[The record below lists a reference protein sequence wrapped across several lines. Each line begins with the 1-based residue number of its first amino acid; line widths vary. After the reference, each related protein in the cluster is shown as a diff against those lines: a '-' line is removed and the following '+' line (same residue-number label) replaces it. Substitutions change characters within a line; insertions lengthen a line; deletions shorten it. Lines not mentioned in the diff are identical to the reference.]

1 MKKIL
6 ILCLLLFSLSISAQF
21 YDDFS
26 DGNYTSNPRWFM
38 TDMEAKMETTTSG
51 YAVEVHPM
59 GEIAESEIKKGSFRT
74 ANTLMDNTW
83 WGCDLTF
90 DINKNSEGEIR
101 FYLMSTLP
109 NLSNADGYVLSI
121 DLKKN
126 RLLLARTHDEL
137 FQAIPVMTQNN
148 ILNYG
153 TINFSCKITKIKS
166 VWTITCYCNENKI
179 WQEELTATPDFNAAT
194 STGFLLFEN
203 PNNPYNL
210 RVNSVNCGDKPQETD
225 MIKSND
231 IVITEIMAKP
241 NPAVKLPEVEWI
253 EIYNTTD
260 RTLTLEGCKIGT
272 PAKTG
277 TLGNYILEAG
287 DYAIL
292 CSYNAMTELIAV
304 TDKICV
310 VESMPALNNDGNI
323 LTLKNKQ
330 NHTISFV
337 EYTIDWYES
346 EPFKADGGWSLERR
360 DPSNPL
366 SNSTTWAPSID
377 PRGGTPAEE
386 NSVACSL
393 PDMLI
398 PRIIGFGIENNKTIE
413 IRFNKPMQNEIIELQ
428 QNIHISGNSLKSINW
443 VEPKHEALN
452 LHLTD
457 ALDSTNTVEISF
469 YNLTCISGWII
480 PDTTITLA
488 MPHQARYMDLIF
500 NELMTYVSDGNS
512 KFIELYNNS
521 DFYIDLNGIMLS
533 NRDEEE
539 NLKSPKVVCSTS
551 KIIPP
556 HQYVVISPD
565 TNMIKCSLGI
575 NAQSIYINTTL
586 PSMPA
591 KEGKLVLSD
600 RSGYVIDEVHYD
612 EKWHHPTLKE
622 LHNISLERIDPMAQT
637 QDKNNWHSASSLVGY
652 NTAGWENSQ
661 TIENSNSESSKYF
674 WLEEAIFSPNS
685 DGDKDN
691 LIVRYKMPMGSY
703 NVSIDIYTRHGDHI
717 GNVANNLLIGTEGY
731 ITWNGTTA
739 DGAIVPVGLYV
750 IIIQATNPNGEK
762 INKKFVAI
770 KI

>member
-1 MKKIL
+1 MKNYLTIVF
-6 ILCLLLFSLSISAQF
+6 LLLSTICFGQF

-26 DGNYTSNPRWFM
+26 DGNYSANPRWFM
-38 TDMEAKMETTTSG
+38 TDMDAKMVENNDG
-51 YAVEVHPM
+51 YAVELHPT
-59 GEIAESEIKKGSFRT
+59 GEIENSSIKKGSFRT
-74 ANTLMDNTW
+74 ANTLTNNTW

-101 FYLMSTLP
+101 FYLLSSLP
-109 NLSNADGYVLSI
+109 SLGNGSGFFLEI
-121 DLKKN
+121 DLKN
-126 RLLLARTHDEL
+126 RLIYFAYENKTTEILATSS
-137 FQAIPVMTQNN
+137 QPIP
-148 ILNYG
+148 YG
-153 TINFSCKITKIKS
+153 SINLICKITR
-166 VWTITCYCNENKI
+166 NNKNWSI
-179 WQEELTATPDFNAAT
+179 ECSGTKQFIPNTTLLIPQTLTSAT
-194 STGFLLFEN
+194 STGFVLLEN
-203 PNNPYNL
+203 PTIPYNL
-210 RVNSVNCGDKPQETD
+210 RINSVNCGDKPQETD

-337 EYTIDWYES
+337 EYTTDWYAS

-469 YNLTCISGWII
+469 YNLTCISGWIM

-533 NRDEEE
+533 NRDEEG

>member
-1 MKKIL
+1 
-6 ILCLLLFSLSISAQF
+6 
-21 YDDFS
+21 
-26 DGNYTSNPRWFM
+26 
-38 TDMEAKMETTTSG
+38 
-51 YAVEVHPM
+51 
-59 GEIAESEIKKGSFRT
+59 
-74 ANTLMDNTW
+74 
-83 WGCDLTF
+83 
-90 DINKNSEGEIR
+90 
-101 FYLMSTLP
+101 
-109 NLSNADGYVLSI
+109 
-121 DLKKN
+121 
-126 RLLLARTHDEL
+126 
-137 FQAIPVMTQNN
+137 
-148 ILNYG
+148 
-153 TINFSCKITKIKS
+153 
-166 VWTITCYCNENKI
+166 
-179 WQEELTATPDFNAAT
+179 
-194 STGFLLFEN
+194 
-203 PNNPYNL
+203 
-210 RVNSVNCGDKPQETD
+210 VNCGDKPQETD

-310 VESMPALNNDGNI
+310 VESMPALNNDGKI

-337 EYTIDWYES
+337 EYTTDWYES

-366 SNSTTWAPSID
+366 SNSTTWAPSVD

-469 YNLTCISGWII
+469 YNLTCISGWIM

-533 NRDEEE
+533 NRDEEG

-565 TNMIKCSLGI
+565 TNMINCSLGI

>member
-1 MKKIL
+1 
-6 ILCLLLFSLSISAQF
+6 
-21 YDDFS
+21 
-26 DGNYTSNPRWFM
+26 
-38 TDMEAKMETTTSG
+38 
-51 YAVEVHPM
+51 M
-59 GEIAESEIKKGSFRT
+59 GEIAESEIKKGEFRT
-74 ANTLMDNTW
+74 ANTLIDNTW

-101 FYLMSTLP
+101 FYLLSSLP
-109 NLSNADGYVLSI
+109 SLGNGSGFFLEI
-121 DLKKN
+121 DLKN
-126 RLLLARTHDEL
+126 RLIYFAYENKTTEILATSS
-137 FQAIPVMTQNN
+137 QPIP
-148 ILNYG
+148 YG
-153 TINFSCKITKIKS
+153 SINLICKITR
-166 VWTITCYCNENKI
+166 NNKNWSI
-179 WQEELTATPDFNAAT
+179 ECSGTKQFIPNTTLLIPQTLTSAT
-194 STGFLLFEN
+194 STGFVLLEN
-203 PNNPYNL
+203 PTIPYNL
-210 RVNSVNCGDKPQETD
+210 RINSVNCGDKPQETD

-337 EYTIDWYES
+337 EYTTDWYES

-469 YNLTCISGWII
+469 YNLTCISGWIM

-533 NRDEEE
+533 NRDEEG

-565 TNMIKCSLGI
+565 TNMINCSLGI

>member
-1 MKKIL
+1 
-6 ILCLLLFSLSISAQF
+6 
-21 YDDFS
+21 
-26 DGNYTSNPRWFM
+26 
-38 TDMEAKMETTTSG
+38 
-51 YAVEVHPM
+51 
-59 GEIAESEIKKGSFRT
+59 
-74 ANTLMDNTW
+74 
-83 WGCDLTF
+83 
-90 DINKNSEGEIR
+90 
-101 FYLMSTLP
+101 
-109 NLSNADGYVLSI
+109 
-121 DLKKN
+121 
-126 RLLLARTHDEL
+126 
-137 FQAIPVMTQNN
+137 
-148 ILNYG
+148 
-153 TINFSCKITKIKS
+153 
-166 VWTITCYCNENKI
+166 
-179 WQEELTATPDFNAAT
+179 
-194 STGFLLFEN
+194 
-203 PNNPYNL
+203 
-210 RVNSVNCGDKPQETD
+210 
-225 MIKSND
+225 
-231 IVITEIMAKP
+231 
-241 NPAVKLPEVEWI
+241 
-253 EIYNTTD
+253 
-260 RTLTLEGCKIGT
+260 
-272 PAKTG
+272 
-277 TLGNYILEAG
+277 
-287 DYAIL
+287 
-292 CSYNAMTELIAV
+292 MTELIAV

-337 EYTIDWYES
+337 EYTTDWYES

-366 SNSTTWAPSID
+366 SNSPTWAPSID
-377 PRGGTPAEE
+377 PRGGTPTEE

-469 YNLTCISGWII
+469 YNLTCISGWIMS
-480 PDTTITLA
+480 DTTIKLA
-488 MPHQARYMDLIF
+488 MPHRARYMDLIF

-533 NRDEEE
+533 NRDEEG

-565 TNMIKCSLGI
+565 TNMINCSLGI

>member
-1 MKKIL
+1 
-6 ILCLLLFSLSISAQF
+6 
-21 YDDFS
+21 
-26 DGNYTSNPRWFM
+26 M
-38 TDMEAKMETTTSG
+38 TDMEAKMVTTTSG
-51 YAVEVHPM
+51 YAIEVHPM

-90 DINKNSEGEIR
+90 EVTQNTTGSIR
-101 FYLMSTLP
+101 FYLSSSLPTLGSGAGFF
-109 NLSNADGYVLSI
+109 LEV
-121 DLKKN
+121 DLTNQLINFVYENKTTYT
-126 RLLLARTHDEL
+126 LATSKT
-137 FQAIPVMTQNN
+137 QIP
-148 ILNYG
+148 YG
-153 TINFSCKITKIKS
+153 TLNLICKITRSNKNWDIECNINN
-166 VWTITCYCNENKI
+166 TQILNTQITTSYSI
-179 WQEELTATPDFNAAT
+179 SSAT
-194 STGFLLFEN
+194 STGFMLFEST
-203 PNNPYNL
+203 NNPYNL
-210 RVNSVNCGDKPQETD
+210 CVNSVNCGDAPSETELIKPG
-225 MIKSND
+225 D

-241 NPAVKLPEVEWI
+241 NPAVELPEVEWL
-253 EIYNTTD
+253 EIYNPTD
-260 RTLTLEGCKIGT
+260 HILSLKGCKICTPSKSGT
-272 PAKTG
+272 FNDY
-277 TLGNYILEAG
+277 TLNPHE
-287 DYAIL
+287 YAVI

-304 TDKICV
+304 TNKICI
-310 VESMPALNNDGNI
+310 VESMPALTNDGNT

-330 NHTISFV
+330 NHIISFV
-337 EYTIDWYES
+337 EYTTDWYKS

-360 DPSNPL
+360 DVNNPL
-366 SNSTTWAPSID
+366 SNSTTWAPSVD

-469 YNLTCISGWII
+469 YNLTCISGWIM

-533 NRDEEE
+533 NRDEEG